1 MGMNA
6 ILLLLTLTSTLV
18 LRSGDRI
25 AVDAMVKEENGVITF
40 RSNGRLYSMPATE
53 VARIEKNTEVARIE
67 KNEEQAPAE
76 KPVRRLRVSPEERK
90 RLLEE
95 LERNH
100 SGTPAPPQQASGPY
114 VPEASVEEKQERRR
128 EEAYWRREAR
138 AREEAITHARE
149 ELQLLESRVDELQS
163 QILSFVSLG
172 YKPHQFT
179 YQTTQLAITKEQ
191 LPRARLEIGRAE
203 RAYTQFREDARKEGV
218 LPGWLR

>member
-1 MGMNA
+1 MNA
-6 ILLLLTLTSTLV
+6 ILLLLTLASTLV

-25 AVDAMVKEENGVITF
+25 VLDGAVKEENGVVTF

-53 VARIEKNTEVARIE
+53 VVRVE

-100 SGTPAPPQQASGPY
+100 SGTPASPQQAAGPN
-114 VPEASVEEKQERRR
+114 VPEPSVDEKQEQRR
-128 EEAYWRREAR
+128 EEAYWRRQAR
-138 AREEAITHARE
+138 AHQEAITHARE
-149 ELQLLESRVDELQS
+149 ELQLLESRMDELQS

-179 YQTTQLAITKEQ
+179 YQTTQLAIAKEQ
-191 LPRARLEIGRAE
+191 LPRARLELARAE
-203 RAYTQFREDARKEGV
+203 RAYAQFKEDARKEGI